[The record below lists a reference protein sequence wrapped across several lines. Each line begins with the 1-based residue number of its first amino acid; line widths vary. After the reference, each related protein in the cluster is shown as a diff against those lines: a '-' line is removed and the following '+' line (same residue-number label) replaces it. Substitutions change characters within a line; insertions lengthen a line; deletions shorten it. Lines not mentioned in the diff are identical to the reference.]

1 MKKGKRVANGGMKRS
16 LVLVVSLLAMMLV
29 VAGGTLAWLTAQDSV
44 TNTFTPAEVSCAVE
58 EDFDGTTKSN
68 VNVQNTSDVP
78 AYLRVKLVTYRVN
91 DAGDHIGG
99 TATIPAFTPGEG
111 WVEHNGYYYYTNP
124 VEAKKTPKVALID
137 SDGIDL
143 TAYTDVDGGKQ
154 VIEVMA
160 EAIQSV
166 PEKAVGEAW
175 GVTIRSN
182 SVTAYNSGN

>member
-1 MKKGKRVANGGMKRS
+1 MKNGKHAASGGMKRS
-16 LVLVVSLLAMMLV
+16 LVLVVSLLVMMLV
-29 VAGGTLAWLTAQDSV
+29 VAGGTLAWLTANDSV
-44 TNTFTPAEVSCAVE
+44 INTFEPAEVSCKVVE
-58 EDFDGTTKSN
+58 NFDGTTKTN
-68 VNVQNTSDVP
+68 VNVENTSDVP

-91 DAGDHIGG
+91 EAGQHIGG
-99 TATIPAFTPGEG
+99 TAEIPNFELGEG
-111 WVEHNGYYYYTNP
+111 WVKHGDYYYYTKP
-124 VEAKKTPKVALID
+124 VDARETPETNLAD
-137 SDGIDL
+137 SMTLFGSYQD
-143 TAYTDVDGGKQ
+143 ADGGKQ